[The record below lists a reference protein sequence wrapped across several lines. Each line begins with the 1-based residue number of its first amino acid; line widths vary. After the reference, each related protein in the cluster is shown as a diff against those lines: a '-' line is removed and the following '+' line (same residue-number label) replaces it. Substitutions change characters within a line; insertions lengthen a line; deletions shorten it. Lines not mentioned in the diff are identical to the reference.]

1 VFGSKKMMV
10 GLVACLVLIMPPAHA
25 LRPWNMDAAYQ
36 VGTYVNKAK
45 FCKVEQKHIDE
56 YIKIFH
62 CIVQLSDMRQ
72 ETKKEQV
79 KNFETALQELPDLNG
94 INCDRVRYFIVSSN
108 EDKRSLGYITPEM
121 KCGSDKFKINQ

>member
-1 VFGSKKMMV
+1 MMCSNKIMV

-25 LRPWNMDAAYQ
+25 LSPTYESRSYQ

-56 YIKIFH
+56 YVEIFH

-72 ETKKEQV
+72 EAKKEQV
-79 KNFETALQELPDLNG
+79 KSFEKALQELPDLNG
-94 INCDRVRYFIVSSN
+94 IDCDRVRHFIVSSN
-108 EDKRSLGYITPEM
+108 ENKRSLGYITPEM
-121 KCGSDKFKINQ
+121 KCGSDKFKIKQ